1 MIDDEHDEAT
11 YGKILAAAEEIQAMA
26 RNSPAQAAAMF
37 EQARHLLELAEQIRN
52 DWLRR
57 GGRGARGRRSTPQ
70 PGRQICGG
78 RGRRR
83 GGGEEGGRT
92 RGPAPRP
99 RARPAALRR
108 RSGARRGAPASA
120 PPRRRKSRRASRR
133 TR

>member
-57 GGRGARGRRSTPQ
+57 AGAAPEGVRTKPERDLLGDVKPVRDGGVWLTQ
-70 PGRQICGG
+70 
-78 RGRRR
+78 
-83 GGGEEGGRT
+83 
-92 RGPAPRP
+92 
-99 RARPAALRR
+99 
-108 RSGARRGAPASA
+108 SA
-120 PPRRRKSRRASRR
+120 D
-133 TR
+133 